1 QISGSFFKDDALCS
15 RVNGEEGAH
24 VCEEDARICGIQTT
38 PLCLA
43 RSRGDGLAMQRAD
56 AGKVPHSQSVW
67 RQSLCFGPAGKIKM
81 KRWIM
86 RMMMVFAQEDAPG
99 ELSAGTEWP
108 CCFLSQI
115 KCIAHG

>member
-1 QISGSFFKDDALCS
+1 M
-15 RVNGEEGAH
+15 
-24 VCEEDARICGIQTT
+24 CEEDARICGIQTT

-86 RMMMVFAQEDAPG
+86 RMMMVFAVRKYCEGVRLPHNHQNHYI
-99 ELSAGTEWP
+99 LLIFLIFTEKVSP
-108 CCFLSQI
+108 HRAQRDDIS
-115 KCIAHG
+115 